1 MRWRRRG
8 SRKSSLN
15 RSTGQGLGFQRL
27 QPMGVHVQR
36 SQEGAD
42 LGWDEPAGRQQ
53 GMDRPRLADV
63 VGQQAARVKLAVTRS
78 RP

>member
-1 MRWRRRG
+1 
-8 SRKSSLN
+8 
-15 RSTGQGLGFQRL
+15 
-27 QPMGVHVQR
+27 MGVHVQR